1 MTLSDYKQAIKCIK
15 AVVDEQANSEGLWCV
30 LDPPDI
36 FVSELQ
42 HELRRLHR
50 AIEENIQGGEA

>member
-1 MTLSDYKQAIKCIK
+1 MKLSDYKQAIKCIK
-15 AVVDEQANSEGLWCV
+15 SVVDEQANNEGLWYV
-30 LDPPDI
+30 IDPPDI

-50 AIEENIQGGEA
+50 VIEENT